1 MKGVRLV
8 QNQGNHYLTADEVLS
23 AVNIVS
29 LIGQYVSLKKQGANY
44 VGLCPFHGDR
54 RPSMFVSEQKQIFKC
69 FACGVGGNAIRFVS
83 LADKLSYSEAIM
95 KVADFAGIK
104 YAKYKETD
112 DKLLKLKND
121 IKSVNTEA
129 ARFFFANLKAN
140 VKPQKYL
147 ESRRISPETVSK
159 FGIGYA
165 PDSWDALYEHF
176 HKQGIPDDLII
187 KAGLASKKNDGKGF
201 IDRFHDRIMFP
212 IFDDMGNVIAFG
224 GRIMEADAKAAKYIN
239 SQETAVYVKGD
250 HLYGLN
256 VAKKS
261 SSKTVIIVEGYMDCI
276 ALHQKGIDFAVASL
290 GTALTQKQARLLKR
304 YFEEVIV
311 AFDNDSAGKEATL
324 RSLDIVKEAGLQVK
338 VFRLKGA
345 KDADEFL
352 RTHTKDEFIDQ
363 LKDSCSLFEYK
374 CINASEKYPPGSNES
389 TIGFI
394 NAVKR
399 LLGSLAETDRDVY
412 TGWVF
417 DQYGSKYGFSKD
429 MLTGRG
435 PVKKESPQE
444 PSRTNRIFIPE
455 SEYGVPETDD
465 NLTEDARRYDDVE
478 KNFLICL
485 AENPEFYRIIKDK
498 EIRSLLM
505 SEINRQIFDKVLEA
519 CEKGTIKS
527 YRDIPPINPS
537 ADNALAGA
545 YLNYNISKDNARNAF
560 LELIERMNKHGKQAR
575 LIELQ
580 KLIDDPATP
589 RNDLIRYLTEFQ
601 TLKSQLK

>member
-1 MKGVRLV
+1 MRLV

-417 DQYGSKYGFSKD
+417 DQYGSMYGFTKD

-435 PVKKESPQE
+435 TVKKEIPQE

>member
-1 MKGVRLV
+1 MRLV

-176 HKQGIPDDLII
+176 HKQGISDDLII

-417 DQYGSKYGFSKD
+417 DQYGSKYGFTKD

-435 PVKKESPQE
+435 TVKKETSQE

>member
-1 MKGVRLV
+1 MRLV

-417 DQYGSKYGFSKD
+417 DQYGSKYGFTKD

-435 PVKKESPQE
+435 LVKKETPQE

-505 SEINRQIFDKVLEA
+505 SEINRQIFDKVLES

>member
-1 MKGVRLV
+1 MRLV

-261 SSKTVIIVEGYMDCI
+261 SSKTVIIVEGYMACT

-417 DQYGSKYGFSKD
+417 DQYGSMYGFTKD

-435 PVKKESPQE
+435 TVKKEIPQE

>member
-417 DQYGSKYGFSKD
+417 DQYGSKYGFTKD

>member
-1 MKGVRLV
+1 MRLV

-104 YAKYKETD
+104 YAKFKETD

-176 HKQGIPDDLII
+176 HKQGISDDLII

-338 VFRLKGA
+338 VFRLKGV
-345 KDADEFL
+345 KDADEYL
-352 RTHTKDEFIDQ
+352 RTHTKDEFVDQ

-417 DQYGSKYGFSKD
+417 DQYGSNYGFTKD